1 MFYIIK
7 MLIPTEVLYRKYNLK
22 INGILHIGAHTC
34 EELRSYN
41 NVGVSAENIIWIEA
55 DPKVVERIKHI
66 PNVFNSVISDVD
78 DKEMEFMI
86 TNNEESSSLLNLKE
100 HMKYYPEIIEINRL
114 KVKTVTVDT
123 FYQRNNLDP
132 TKYNFVNMDIQGAE
146 LMALKGMTQSLPFVN
161 YLYLEVNIR
170 ELYEGCGLM
179 YQIDEFLATYG
190 FERRELSLTND
201 GWGDAFYIKK

>member
-1 MFYIIK
+1 